1 MRKNFP
7 ITQDEVRVRADQ
19 YLISKTDL
27 KGRIT
32 YANAAFIAI
41 SGFTREELIG
51 KAHNLVRH
59 PDMPPEAFQDFWDT
73 LQNKR
78 PWMGVV
84 KNRRKDGGFYWVYA
98 MAVPI
103 YEMAP

>member
-51 KAHNLVRH
+51 KAHNLSAT
-59 PDMPPEAFQDFWDT
+59 PTCPPRLSRISGIPCKAS
-73 LQNKR
+73 
-78 PWMGVV
+78 
-84 KNRRKDGGFYWVYA
+84 
-98 MAVPI
+98 
-103 YEMAP
+103 APGWAW